1 VDAGRVNFECSNL
14 INLMAYAFRISPAR
28 IVGPDWMSSL
38 DAPRF
43 DVAAKL
49 PDGGSE
55 RQAPEMLQALLAERF
70 KLITH
75 RGTRTQTLYA
85 LAVAKGGLKTM
96 ETGDPESDVV
106 ERKPDENRTQHW
118 EASSITLAGLADWLD
133 GALPLDSPVLDMT
146 GMKGRYRLV
155 LEVTLSDLPGFG
167 APLEMENALLARFN
181 EGLRKLGL
189 DLDRRK
195 GPVGTVVIDHVERM
209 PAGN

>member
-1 VDAGRVNFECSNL
+1 
-14 INLMAYAFRISPAR
+14 
-28 IVGPDWMSSL
+28 
-38 DAPRF
+38 
-43 DVAAKL
+43 
-49 PDGGSE
+49 
-55 RQAPEMLQALLAERF
+55 
-70 KLITH
+70 
-75 RGTRTQTLYA
+75 
-85 LAVAKGGLKTM
+85 
-96 ETGDPESDVV
+96 
-106 ERKPDENRTQHW
+106 
-118 EASSITLAGLADWLD
+118 
-133 GALPLDSPVLDMT
+133 MT